1 MDMVRYLQIRNQNDR
16 FANTIFRSLL
26 YYVFLAVMT
35 IFANILRN
43 SQQPTAKDDLQ
54 SLNMAATFFAT
65 LVPADGPCNYARYM
79 TRMSTTFERIAR
91 VVFERE
97 QKTVKP
103 GPDAKSKLSKPDIG
117 LQPPSQ
123 QSSISAPNTHSTST
137 TAVNIPNLEGLPPI
151 NSSGY
156 VVRDSPTP
164 SSPRPVPTNTNK
176 TLSDNSPPSNPI
188 RTPRENPQ
196 HPSNRNINHY
206 QPQPT
211 PFPASTM
218 NMNMSTN
225 IDMAFPLPAL
235 EETTFTFPQPE
246 LWQIPLTADWEF
258 GFGGHFLSNMF
269 GHPGNIN
276 PSGSVGVTQG
286 QNYLFLD
293 GGDGNVTG
301 PTTTAAATPVPV
313 SSVPMMDGTG
323 AVEYGHGNA
332 TGTVGHGGASNT
344 HPPTMWM
351 DRNFGGNTY

>member
-1 MDMVRYLQIRNQNDR
+1 MP
-16 FANTIFRSLL
+16 ANPKIKMIILLIPCSRSLL

-65 LVPADGPCNYARYM
+65 LVPADGPCNYARFM

-91 VVFERE
+91 VVLERE

-103 GPDAKSKLSKPDIG
+103 NPDTKNKLSKPRAG
-117 LQPPSQ
+117 PHPPSQ
-123 QSSISAPNTHSTST
+123 QFSTSAPNTHSTST
-137 TAVNIPNLEGLPPI
+137 TTVNIPNLEGLPPI

-156 VVRDSPTP
+156 VVRESPTP
-164 SSPRPVPTNTNK
+164 SSPRPGPTNTNK
-176 TLSDNSPPSNPI
+176 PLSHNPPPSNPI
-188 RTPRENPQ
+188 RTPREDRE

-211 PFPASTM
+211 SLPASTM
-218 NMNMSTN
+218 NMDINAN

-276 PSGSVGVTQG
+276 PSGSVGITQG
-286 QNYLFLD
+286 QNYLFQG
-293 GGDGNVTG
+293 GGDANVTG
-301 PTTTAAATPVPV
+301 PTPTTAATVPE
-313 SSVPMMDGTG
+313 SSVPMMGGTG
-323 AVEYGHGNA
+323 AAGYGYGN
-332 TGTVGHGGASNT
+332 GNGNVDRGGASNT

-351 DRNFGGNTY
+351 DRNFGGPAY